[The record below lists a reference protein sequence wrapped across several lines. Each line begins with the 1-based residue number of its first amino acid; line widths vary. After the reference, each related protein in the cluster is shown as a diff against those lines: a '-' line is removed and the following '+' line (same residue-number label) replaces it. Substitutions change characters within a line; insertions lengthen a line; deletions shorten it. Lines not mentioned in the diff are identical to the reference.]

1 MYLFMSILLKFGPFH
16 LENESRNKKKK
27 KKPIQTHRD
36 RQPRGEPLSLNIEQC
51 CFLYPMHNILI
62 DLL

>member
-27 KKPIQTHRD
+27 KKTYTNTQR
-36 RQPRGEPLSLNIEQC
+36 
-51 CFLYPMHNILI
+51 
-62 DLL
+62 

>member
-27 KKPIQTHRD
+27 K
-36 RQPRGEPLSLNIEQC
+36 N
-51 CFLYPMHNILI
+51 LYKHTEI
-62 DLL
+62 DSPVENH